1 MSLPTAKPTAQ
12 SSLRSFFQPNK
23 APKYAPPPGQLPP
36 LPPPPPA
43 TATPPQQSSSPP
55 APIFKP
61 SYIPPQ
67 SDIRLIA
74 PDDLPALK
82 RTTALLLPVAFPD
95 AVFNEALSSPFCR
108 VITWTDDTA
117 SAPKIVGSV
126 ICRPEV
132 SLQPTPD
139 GRVRHNLYIRSLCLL
154 SPYRSHGLVNAA
166 IDSICSSALADI
178 NHNFQN
184 ITAHV
189 WTENDE
195 GLAWYQ
201 NRGFERSGQPIE
213 NYYIKL
219 RPGSAYLVTR
229 PIAANVRAAL
239 PGASAGPP
247 PAAAGVPGPS
257 VTAAVLNMTNNG
269 TPPPPPPAAGAP
281 PARTAQSYQNQRP
294 ETEWNDLP
302 EEMMN
307 PSMLIPPRVRNASEA
322 NSNASSRS
330 SSSAAKKRRDR
341 SYPAAAF
348 GN

>member
-1 MSLPTAKPTAQ
+1 MSLPTAKPTTQ

-23 APKYAPPPGQLPP
+23 PPKYAPPPSQH
-36 LPPPPPA
+36 LPPPPS
-43 TATPPQQSSSPP
+43 TTTQQPPISNSPP
-55 APIFKP
+55 TPIYKP
-61 SYIPPQ
+61 SYLPSQ
-67 SDIRLIA
+67 ADIRLITH
-74 PDDLPALK
+74 DDLPALK

-95 AVFNEALSSPFCR
+95 AVFNEALTSPFCR
-108 VITWTDDTA
+108 VITWSDDAA
-117 SAPKIVGSV
+117 SSPKIVGSV

-166 IDSICSSALADI
+166 IESICSSALADI

-195 GLAWYQ
+195 GLTWYQ
-201 NRGFERSGQPIE
+201 NRGFERSEQPIE
-213 NYYIKL
+213 NYYLKL
-219 RPGSAYLVTR
+219 RPGSAFLVTR

-239 PGASAGPP
+239 PGTSASQPP
-247 PAAAGVPGPS
+247 PSAVPGPS
-257 VTAAVLNMTNNG
+257 VTAAVLNMSNG
-269 TPPPPPPAAGAP
+269 AGAP
-281 PARTAQSYQNQRP
+281 PPRPAQSYQNQRP

-307 PSMLIPPRVRNASEA
+307 PNMLIPPKMRNASEA

-330 SSSAAKKRRDR
+330 SSTAAKKRRDR